1 MKREESVPQNEPSST
16 ETVEKPS
23 DDALEAEILRE
34 LQDGDDEETDTLT
47 VLLAIIQSAVMD
59 ESFGSSTVRYH
70 LETLGRS
77 DLWDQAVAIAKDDSL
92 DDDEDDIPND
102 PDFDTV

>member
-1 MKREESVPQNEPSST
+1 
-16 ETVEKPS
+16 
-23 DDALEAEILRE
+23 
-34 LQDGDDEETDTLT
+34 
-47 VLLAIIQSAVMD
+47 MD